1 MSKLPQPSAQEQAHS
16 QQLQQLIIQKIH
28 QSGGNIAF
36 DEFMHLALYAPHWGY
51 YTSAKLKFGLAGDFT
66 TAAEL
71 SPLFAM
77 AMAQQCQQILSLPGH
92 DTILEF
98 GAGSGILAARLLHNL
113 QKMACLPQKYY
124 ILELSADLCAQQYA
138 TIKQFGED
146 LLNKVEWLQALPTNK
161 IKGLIIANEVLDA
174 LPVKLFQVHT
184 TGIDELCVAV
194 ADNGQFIW
202 QTRPYHEAELNKLVV
217 KYKLEPGYQSEYQP
231 QAAAWLK
238 SVADCLAEGVILILD
253 YGFLGE
259 EFYHPDRS
267 SGTLMCHYKH
277 YAHTNPLIYVGLQDI
292 TAHVDFS
299 ALVASNGLEIAG
311 YSSQAQFLLNCGL
324 LEKLTQFIDDE
335 REYFNLCQQAKILL
349 MPQEMGE
356 IFKVLALASPN
367 TPPLLGF
374 GK

>member
-28 QSGGNIAF
+28 QAGGNIEF
-36 DEFMHLALYAPHWGY
+36 NEFMQLALYAPHWGY
-51 YTSAKLKFGLAGDFT
+51 YTSARLKFGLAGDFT
-66 TAAEL
+66 TAPEL

-77 AMAQQCQQILSLPGH
+77 AMAQQCQQILCLPEH
-92 DTILEF
+92 DSILEF
-98 GAGSGILAARLLHNL
+98 GAGSGILAARLLLNL

-124 ILELSADLCAQQYA
+124 ILELSADLRALQYA
-138 TIKQFGED
+138 TIKQYGED
-146 LLNKVEWLQALPTNK
+146 LLTRVEWLQAWPENK

-174 LPVKLFQVHT
+174 MPVKLFQVHIN
-184 TGIDELCVAV
+184 GIDELCVAV
-194 ADNGQFIW
+194 DNEQFIW
-202 QTRPYHEAELNKLVV
+202 QTKPCYELELHKLVA
-217 KYKLEPGYQSEYQP
+217 KYKLEPGYQFEYQP
-231 QAAAWLK
+231 QALAWLQ
-238 SVADCLAEGVILILD
+238 SAADYLAEGVILILD
-253 YGFLGE
+253 YGFLDK

-292 TAHVDFS
+292 TVHINFS
-299 ALVASNGLEIAG
+299 ALDISGLKIAG
-311 YSSQAQFLLNCGL
+311 YSSQAQFLLNCGI
-324 LEKLTQFIDDE
+324 LEQLSQFMDNE

-356 IFKVLALASPN
+356 IFKVMALASPN
-367 TPPLLGF
+367 TPALLGF